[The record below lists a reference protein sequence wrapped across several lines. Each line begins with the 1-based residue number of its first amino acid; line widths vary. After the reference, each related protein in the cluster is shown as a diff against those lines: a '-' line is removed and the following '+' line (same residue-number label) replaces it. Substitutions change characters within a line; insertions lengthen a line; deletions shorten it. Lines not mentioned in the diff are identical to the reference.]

1 LRRPLLIVLAVV
13 CVPIFPLLLLGLSFE
28 DKVTSFVHGANLSAA
43 GKFWLIVGV
52 LSSDIFLPIPSSAV
66 STWGGGVLGL
76 WPATLAAS
84 LGTTIGSVIGFAC
97 ARLFG
102 DRFARWRAGRDLDR
116 ASELS
121 RRLGPPALL
130 VTRALPILAE
140 ACVLLVGVGGLTWRR
155 FLPPVIVGN
164 VVVSFAYAAC
174 GRYFAGSR
182 AMPWVIIA
190 SGTVPLLI
198 AVAMRRR
205 LGRSAEDAG
214 HTDRPIEPLAASQ
227 INEHGV

>member
-1 LRRPLLIVLAVV
+1 LRRPLLVVFAVV
-13 CVPIFPLLLLGLSFE
+13 CIPIFPLLLLGLSFE
-28 DKVTSFVHGANLSAA
+28 DRVSALVQASDLSSAA
-43 GKFWLIVGV
+43 RFWLIVGV

-76 WPATLAAS
+76 WPATLAAT
-84 LGTTIGSVIGFAC
+84 LGTTAGAVIGFAC
-97 ARLFG
+97 AKLFG
-102 DRFARWRAGRDLDR
+102 DRFARWRAGQDLER
-116 ASELS
+116 VSELS

-155 FLPPVIVGN
+155 FLPPVVAGN
-164 VVVSFAYAAC
+164 LVVSFAYAAC
-174 GRYFAGSR
+174 GRYFAGSG

-198 AVAMRRR
+198 AIGVRSQLSRRPSQER
-205 LGRSAEDAG
+205 AG
-214 HTDRPIEPLAASQ
+214 DKE
-227 INEHGV
+227 

>member
-1 LRRPLLIVLAVV
+1 MRRPLLIVLAVV

-28 DKVTSFVHGANLSAA
+28 DHVSTIVQSPDLSSA
-43 GKFWLIVGV
+43 GRFWLIVGV

-76 WPATLAAS
+76 WRATLAAS
-84 LGTTIGSVIGFAC
+84 LGTTAGAVLGFAC
-97 ARLFG
+97 AKLFG
-102 DRFARWRAGRDLDR
+102 GRFAQWRAGRDLER

-140 ACVLLVGVGGLTWRR
+140 ACVLLVGVGGLSWRR
-155 FLPPVIVGN
+155 FLPPVVAGN

-174 GRYFAGSR
+174 GRYFAGSN

-198 AVAMRRR
+198 AIGVRNRLSRRPSQE
-205 LGRSAEDAG
+205 RS
-214 HTDRPIEPLAASQ
+214 PNS
-227 INEHGV
+227 V